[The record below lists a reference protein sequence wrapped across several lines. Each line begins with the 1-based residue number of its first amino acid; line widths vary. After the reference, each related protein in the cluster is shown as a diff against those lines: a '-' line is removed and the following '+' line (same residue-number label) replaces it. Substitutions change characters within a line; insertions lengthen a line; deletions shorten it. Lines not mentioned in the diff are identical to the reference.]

1 MCDRRAS
8 SSLICDLE
16 VPVSD
21 IGYNVPGFTQSLQD
35 ESTDMRLRRTLQ
47 DSSVAVSS
55 KPYSSFYTTNLM
67 DCEPVTVLTAVC
79 HTVQDDVAAVLASS
93 LDQTPNVQ
101 RTVVVLCSPYW
112 DST

>member
-1 MCDRRAS
+1 
-8 SSLICDLE
+8 
-16 VPVSD
+16 
-21 IGYNVPGFTQSLQD
+21 
-35 ESTDMRLRRTLQ
+35 
-47 DSSVAVSS
+47 
-55 KPYSSFYTTNLM
+55 M